1 MIDDADRLQNQV
13 DPTAD
18 RTPLSLGA
26 KRIEEKLNDRC
37 FQNRLSPRIVRFE
50 IYE

>member
-1 MIDDADRLQNQV
+1 MLNPK
-13 DPTAD
+13 DPAAD
-18 RTPLSLGA
+18 RTPLSLGV
-26 KRIEEKLNDRC
+26 KRAEEMLNDRC